1 MRIAADSSALLA
13 VLLDE
18 PDSELFLE
26 KLLSSSSVLV
36 SPVNWW
42 EVQVILKSRL
52 AADEERVSAF
62 LKLLEVT
69 VAPLNLSETNIA
81 IQAFLRYR
89 GRPARLNLG
98 DCFAYALSKSKD
110 IPLLYKGNDFS
121 HTDIVSALSPE

>member
-18 PDSELFLE
+18 PDSELFLK
-26 KLLSSSSVLV
+26 KLLSCHSVLV
-36 SPVNWW
+36 SPVDWW

-52 AADEERVSAF
+52 AADEERVSTF
-62 LKLLEVT
+62 PKLLEVI
-69 VAPLNLSETNIA
+69 VA
-81 IQAFLRYR
+81 RYR
-89 GRPARLNLG
+89 GRTARLNLG

-110 IPLLYKGNDFS
+110 IPLLYKEDDFS